1 MTNKKKYE
9 APEMEILMVSAE
21 VIMFD
26 EDFET
31 SDRA

>member
-21 VIMFD
+21 VIMD
-26 EDFET
+26 IDWET
-31 SDRA
+31 SELV

>member
-21 VIMFD
+21 VIMD
-26 EDFET
+26 RDWET
-31 SDRA
+31 SELV